1 MGKIIFNFFIIM
13 ILFSCN
19 RNTET
24 EYYDNGDIEAIHIIT
39 NGKRSDSSIYYYP
52 NRNIAKILFYLKNDT
67 IFEKD
72 FSENSVLLSEGKNFK
87 KKMTGKWKFYK
98 ENGKLDKILEYIDLC
113 DKEYLNQGWY
123 FNENGDTIF
132 DKSNFVNIK
141 IDKDNFKVHKLYP
154 IVFNYNKLFGGK
166 SKIVVYFSTFVG
178 KKFCDIEK
186 IPVIADSSYTSQII
200 SNFSFTKS
208 GKKNLRGVILE
219 SIDSIA
225 PGETKTQKAE
235 RMTYFDIPVTVK

>member
-1 MGKIIFNFFIIM
+1 MGKMVFNFFLIM

-24 EYYDNGDIEAIHIIT
+24 EYNDNGDIEAIHIIK

-52 NRNIAKILFYLKNDT
+52 NKNIAKILYYLKSDT

-87 KKMTGKWKFYK
+87 KKMVGKWKFYN
-98 ENGKLDKILEYIDLC
+98 EDGRLDKIIEYIDVC
-113 DKEYLNQGWY
+113 GKQYLNQGWY
-123 FNENGDTIF
+123 FSQNGDTIF

-141 IDKDNFKVHKLYP
+141 IDRGNFKIHKRYP
-154 IVFNYNKLFGGK
+154 IVFNYNKLLGNK
-166 SKIVVYFSTFVG
+166 SKVIVYFSTFVG
-178 KKFCDIEK
+178 KNFCNIEQ
-186 IPVIADSSYTSQII
+186 IPVIADSSYTGKIV
-200 SNFSFTKS
+200 SNFLFTKS
-208 GKKNLRGVILE
+208 GKKNLRGVLLE

-225 PGETKTQKAE
+225 PGETKKQHAE
-235 RMTYFDIPVTVK
+235 RMVYFDIPVTVE